1 MKMSNT
7 IIIMIMNE
15 KELELKLNKINKQ
28 KQIDRQTVV
37 NGSATQMNR
46 MNREL
51 VRH

>member
-28 KQIDRQTVV
+28 KQIDRQSVV
-37 NGSATQMNR
+37 NG
-46 MNREL
+46 
-51 VRH
+51 